1 MERDRRV
8 YSFYL
13 QNFLVLG
20 DEKGDISWEIEL
32 TGPSRERDQIVI
44 VDEVVAAQ
52 GDQNEPLIYQL
63 LSLVFPHQV
72 THSLLVLLE
81 VC

>member
-1 MERDRRV
+1 M
-8 YSFYL
+8 
-13 QNFLVLG
+13 
-20 DEKGDISWEIEL
+20 K
-32 TGPSRERDQIVI
+32 GPSRERDQIVI

-63 LSLVFPHQV
+63 LSLVFPYQG